1 MIPKES
7 DHTDRDA
14 EEQSGAT
21 PQESDHTNAEA
32 DAQSRATPHVELA
45 DGSPLP
51 SAAFHRVVDEV
62 TADGDGELG
71 RALVIWWAS
80 VLTRCLLAPALIS
93 EGRHRSSNS
102 IGVVTGDKDSSGL
115 SLPTL
120 LNYYFN

>member
-14 EEQSGAT
+14 EE
-21 PQESDHTNAEA
+21 QESDHTNAEA

-51 SAAFHRVVDEV
+51 IAAFHRVVNEV
-62 TADGDGELG
+62 TADDDGELG

-102 IGVVTGDKDSSGL
+102 IGVVMGDKDSSGL